1 MGENALFKWSSS
13 GNRVVIKCST
23 FKVNTMSLNGPEAM
37 AMPPGTVV
45 DDSGC
50 PGHPST
56 IVWLGG
62 GKYPAWT
69 AGLRVVHDPKVWD
82 DAVAQ
87 WKRVHGHS

>member
-1 MGENALFKWSSS
+1 
-13 GNRVVIKCST
+13 
-23 FKVNTMSLNGPEAM
+23 
-37 AMPPGTVV
+37 MPPGTVV